1 MKSILITGSNGFIGS
16 HLLSKFLN
24 KNDFGL
30 IENITGIDNFICS
43 KKEKKYKTNA
53 KYTFIESNLIQFDFN
68 KLDKFDTVIHLASL
82 ASPVYY
88 KKYPLETIDI
98 GTTVTRRLLEKC
110 KEWNAK
116 FIFFSSSEIYGN
128 PSSENIP
135 TKEDFKGYV
144 SSQGPRSCY
153 DESKRLGETLCYVY
167 NKKYNLNTLII
178 RPFNIYGPGMS
189 IETDYRMIPN
199 LMKSALRKQ
208 TINIYGNGNQTRTF
222 CYYTDAIDGIIKV
235 IKNGVYGETY
245 NIGNDKPE
253 ISMIDLVKLFRKT
266 INIDLSYKLTPYP
279 EYYPDDEP
287 VRRLASIDKARGHLN
302 FHPKVNLE
310 TGLTRTWTW
319 ALNHGLNEH
328 NIFDK

>member
-1 MKSILITGSNGFIGS
+1 MKSILITGSNGFLGS

-24 KNDFGL
+24 KNEFGF
-30 IENITGIDNFICS
+30 IEKIIGIDNFICS
-43 KKEKKYKTNA
+43 NKSTKNEYSS
-53 KYTFIESNLIQFDFN
+53 KYTFIESNLIKFDFN
-68 KLDKFDTVIHLASL
+68 QLEKFDTVIHLASI
-82 ASPVYY
+82 ASPVHY
-88 KKYPLETIDI
+88 KRFPLETIDI

-110 KEWNAK
+110 KEWNAR

-128 PSSENIP
+128 PSPDNLPTSE
-135 TKEDFKGYV
+135 EYKGYV
-144 SSQGPRSCY
+144 SCQGPRSCY
-153 DESKRLGETLCYVY
+153 VEGKRLGETLCYLY
-167 NKKYNLNTLII
+167 ASKHNLKTNII

-189 IETDYRMIPN
+189 IETDYRMVPN
-199 LMKSALRKQ
+199 LIKSALKKQ
-208 TINIYGNGNQTRTF
+208 RISIYGDGNQTRTF

-319 ALNHGLNEH
+319 ALNNGLNEN